1 MASEDAENRVAA
13 SIRADVGEDVEIH
26 DSSTPD
32 TVFVTS
38 RATIEL
44 ALERYRQGVLARTQW
59 VNPFITC
66 VTVLS
71 VLLVA
76 DFEPLLGFS
85 SATWYAVFVVA
96 LLLSIVWLAWA
107 LVSFFRNRHKAE
119 VEFVIERLES
129 E

>member
-1 MASEDAENRVAA
+1 MASEDDDAVAA
-13 SIRADVGEDVEIH
+13 SIRADVGEGVEIH

-32 TVFVTS
+32 AVFVTS

-44 ALERYRQGVLARTQW
+44 ALERYRQGVLARTRW
-59 VNPFITC
+59 VNPFVTC

-96 LLLSIVWLAWA
+96 LLLSVVWLLWA
-107 LVSFFRNRHKAE
+107 VVSYLRNRHKAD